1 MKWRH
6 REHHHH
12 RLADTGRQRAL
23 LVTLVTWLEHVPLR
37 DGRALTRQHAHPVVL
52 LLRAGG
58 LATEHDA
65 TNQVVLALRVIIPD
79 ADNQNTVIHQVGRD
93 VEAERLIINR
103 IYRVALDGALFRFNC
118 LVSRAQANLH
128 VGI

>member
-1 MKWRH
+1 M
-6 REHHHH
+6 
-12 RLADTGRQRAL
+12 
-23 LVTLVTWLEHVPLR
+23 PLR

-65 TNQVVLALRVIIPD
+65 TDQVVLALRVIIPD